1 MTVLNRLKS
10 LLKPGGV
17 ILAAYMP
24 RHARARDE
32 DALWKGR
39 QVGNYL
45 RQAWFAQITTH
56 TRMMKPV
63 VPVAQL
69 AGASQA
75 VLDWV
80 TSHEK

>member
-10 LLKPGGV
+10 VLKPGGV

-24 RHARARDE
+24 RRCAARDE
-32 DALWKGR
+32 DAVRKGR
-39 QVGNYL
+39 QVENYL
-45 RQAWFAQITTH
+45 RQAGFAQITTN

-69 AGASQA
+69 AGAN
-75 VLDWV
+75 
-80 TSHEK
+80 